1 MTIEERL
8 NQLEARAGKNDE
20 LVRTLR
26 DNFEVIA
33 SLEGRQSTLL
43 KDHSEW
49 LVAHD
54 KAMAEL
60 DKRIAN
66 LAIEAR
72 EADKHLEK
80 RISELVVAIGE
91 FVRREIA

>member
-8 NQLEARAGKNDE
+8 KQLEARAGDNDE

-33 SLEGRQSTLL
+33 HLERRQSALL
-43 KDHSEW
+43 KEHSEW

-54 KAMAEL
+54 REMAEFRDADRRL
-60 DKRIAN
+60 ERRIAD
-66 LAIEAR
+66 LGSA
-72 EADKHLEK
+72 
-80 RISELVVAIGE
+80 
-91 FVRREIA
+91 